1 MCNFHIC
8 TSPLFTFLRAG
19 MWTWWVIFNH
29 TDKGKPV
36 EMAEEWG
43 RRIKSHPLPLDS
55 NMRKNVFILFQSR
68 VILTSWGSHTE
79 ILTNTLALS
88 TVMSQPLCCV
98 LSYQPWGISRF
109 WYASQRLDHKMA
121 SPILWF
127 KQFWFFWVG
136 QEFWISAGQYKGYY
150 IDAGLS
156 PTRNL
161 LESSIHYM
169 ILLWN
174 EYLNPSKIPMLKF

>member
-109 WYASQRLDHKMA
+109 WYASQRLDHGITHFMVQA
-121 SPILWF
+121 VLILLGGPGILNLSRPIQRILHWCWL
-127 KQFWFFWVG
+127 KPH
-136 QEFWISAGQYKGYY
+136 QE
-150 IDAGLS
+150 
-156 PTRNL
+156 PTGEFNTLYDTVMERI
-161 LESSIHYM
+161 LES
-169 ILLWN
+169 L
-174 EYLNPSKIPMLKF
+174 